1 MATASFDIA
10 GAPRPGEL
18 LRNLAVRSGSASHP
32 YLLSPALREGPEA
45 SSNLADAIHFLCM
58 LHGRHPGAVDHA
70 ADRTSDT
77 DARAWLEDAMSAFAV
92 ERGFLTHLA
101 VAAGPVPGTPGAA
114 DSDAALL
121 AQRNAITMLACSER
135 RGCAFGAALALA
147 LDWAEVRGVLDIA
160 AARFG
165 VEAPAY
171 SIGDSG
177 RIAEAA
183 DRFAIAPPLQRALL
197 FGAEQIS
204 IQHRGLWDLLE
215 ARQQARALA

>member
-18 LRNLAVRSGSASHP
+18 LRNLVARSGSASHP
-32 YLLSPALREGPEA
+32 YLWSAALRDGPEA
-45 SSNLADAIHFLCM
+45 SSNLADAIHFLCT
-58 LHGRHPGAVDHA
+58 LHGRHPGAIDHA
-70 ADRTSDT
+70 ANRTPDQ
-77 DARAWLEDAMSAFAV
+77 DARAWLEDAISAFAI
-92 ERGFLTHLA
+92 ERGYLTHLA

-121 AQRNAITMLACSER
+121 AQRNAIAMLACSER

-147 LDWAEVRGVLDIA
+147 LDWAEVRTVVDLA

-165 VEAPAY
+165 VEAPPY
-171 SIGDSG
+171 VIGNAD

-183 DRFAIAPPLQRALL
+183 DRFAVAPPLQRALL